1 MKNLPTGIQS
11 FSDIRTNPNNY
22 IYVDKTQYIHQMFT
36 TGKIYFLSRPRRFG
50 KSLLVSTME
59 NLFNGKKE
67 IFKNIF
73 IYDKWNWNE
82 KNPVIKLDFGSID
95 CKSPEILR
103 STLADFLE
111 SQAKKFKIDLKISE
125 LKIGSTFDNLITKLA
140 NKFNAKVVVLI
151 DEYDKAILDNISKPE
166 IREANKEILHD
177 FYQVLKAKDEFIR
190 FVFITGVTKFAGLS
204 VFSGLNNIEDITLDP
219 KYNFVCGYT
228 QKELES
234 YFSDHIAATA
244 QKLKITKRI
253 LLDKIKRFYNGYS
266 WTGEE
271 DETVYNP
278 FSTLRFFKL
287 AKFRHFWFATGTPTF
302 IINLLKEKNNID
314 RLLETQTVSPTIFDS
329 HDPDDIDEISLLFQA
344 GYLTVKKI
352 VEVDDDEEF
361 TLGIPNTEV
370 RKALVECLFSAYA
383 NRPLNTLSSLGKEM
397 KKQILDCDSAG
408 FEENLTMLFAKVPH
422 QLKVKREAYYH
433 SLLLLMMNFLG
444 FKTRGEHSTDK
455 GRIDVVM
462 EGKEWTAISEL
473 KYSGK
478 KSAATLIKEA
488 MKQIEDKKY
497 YQPYLGSGKII
508 LIAIA
513 YTPKTIKCKMKV
525 LDI

>member
-22 IYVDKTQYIHQMFT
+22 LYVDKTQYIHQMFT

-50 KSLLVSTME
+50 KSLIVSTME

-67 IFKNIF
+67 IFKNLF

-82 KNPVIKLDFGSID
+82 KNPVIKLDFGKID
-95 CKSPEILR
+95 CDSPEILR

-125 LKIGSTFDNLITKLA
+125 LKIGSTFDNLITELH
-140 NKFNAKVVVLI
+140 NKFNSKVVILV
-151 DEYDKAILDNISKPE
+151 DEYDSPILDNISSPK
-166 IREANKEILHD
+166 IREANRKILHS
-177 FYQVLKAKDEFIR
+177 FYKVLKAKDDFIR

-204 VFSGLNNIEDITLDP
+204 VFSGLNNIKDLTFNE
-219 KYNFVCGYT
+219 KYNSICGYT
-228 QKELES
+228 QEELES
-234 YFSDHIAATA
+234 AFDEHITAIA
-244 QKLKITKRI
+244 QKKQISERD

-266 WTGEE
+266 WTGED

-278 FSTLRFFKL
+278 FSTLQFFEVG
-287 AKFRHFWFATGTPTF
+287 KFKHFWFATGTPTF

-329 HDPDDIDEISLLFQA
+329 YDPEDIDEISLLFQA

-352 VEVDDDEEF
+352 VEVDDDEEYC
-361 TLGIPNTEV
+361 LGIPNTEV

-383 NRPLNTLSSLGKEM
+383 NRPLNTLSALGKEM

-444 FKTRGEHSTDK
+444 FKTRGEDSTDK

-473 KYSGK
+473 KYSAK

-497 YQPYLGSGKII
+497 YQAYLGSGKII
-508 LIAIA
+508 LIGIA
-513 YTPKTIKCKMKV
+513 YTNKVIKCKMKT
-525 LDI
+525 LIL